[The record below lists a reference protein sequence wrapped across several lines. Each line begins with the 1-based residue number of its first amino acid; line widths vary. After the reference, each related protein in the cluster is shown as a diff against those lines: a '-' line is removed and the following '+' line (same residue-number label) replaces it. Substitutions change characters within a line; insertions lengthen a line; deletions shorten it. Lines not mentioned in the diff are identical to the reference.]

1 MVALFAAQPL
11 SGAMR
16 RAGDRSAYEQVVLS
30 IQRQINSG
38 DLSAA
43 RAALTSAFLRYPNDG
58 GLENL
63 LGVVEIQ
70 QGHTAAAQR
79 AFSEAIDES
88 PDLTGA
94 YLNLGRILMASA
106 ARDSGAR
113 QKAAHLYQEVLRHDP
128 ENEDANF
135 EYAIVLMWDGKYRTS
150 LDHLARLPSST
161 LGSIRVEALTCADQ
175 SGLDDKPAS
184 DREAALMEANANLR
198 EEDVML
204 AFPVLRA
211 AHRADLI
218 AKLLAAANRRSPLS
232 VKGLRLLGLAQE
244 AEGKLNDA
252 RATLTQV
259 YEMDSSWAEPLV
271 DLTRISL
278 AEKNYRE
285 ALGYLAHARAL
296 EPDNAS
302 FAYEFGLI
310 CVRLGLLDATIKAM
324 GDAVKLA
331 PNNPGY
337 NLSMGLIT
345 SLGFTPEVAIP
356 YLKKYHAMRP
366 EDPEGVLAL
375 GTGYFR
381 AGELEEASV
390 WLDEAAKFPKT
401 EGRAHYFLGRILV
414 QYGHYHQAVEQLK
427 EAASVSNPR
436 ADVYVEL
443 GNSYIYL
450 KEYAVA
456 EKVLDRAIQLDPNSY
471 NANLALLKV
480 YSLTKDPRQSEQRKR
495 FLAVHSEKEKEYVDA
510 LRTISER
517 PLLRM
522 KRANLPAE
530 SEGAGGG
537 GTRQ

>member
-1 MVALFAAQPL
+1 MVALFAAQPM

-16 RAGDRSAYEQVVLS
+16 RAGDRSAYQQVVLS

-70 QGHTAAAQR
+70 QGHTVAAQR
-79 AFSEAIDES
+79 AFADAIEES
-88 PDLTGA
+88 PNLTGA

-113 QKAAHLYQEVLRHDP
+113 QKAAHLYQEVLRRDP
-128 ENEDANF
+128 ENEEANF
-135 EYAIVLMWDGKYRTS
+135 EYAIVLMWNGAYRTS
-150 LDHLARLPSST
+150 LDHLARLPAST
-161 LGSIRVEALTCADQ
+161 RGSIRVDALTCADQ
-175 SGLDDKPAS
+175 SGLGNKPAS
-184 DREAALMEANANLR
+184 DREAALMESNANLR

-204 AFPVLRA
+204 ALPALRA
-211 AHRADLI
+211 AHRANLI
-218 AKLLAAANRRSPLS
+218 AELLTAANRRSPLS

-337 NLSMGLIT
+337 NLSMGLIS

-366 EDPEGVLAL
+366 RDPEGDLAL

-381 AGELEEASV
+381 AGDLREASI
-390 WLDEAAKFPKT
+390 WLRRAAKFSKT
-401 EGRAHYFLGRILV
+401 ESRAHYFLGRILI
-414 QYGHYHQAVEQLK
+414 QYGQYHQAVEQLK

-450 KEYAVA
+450 KEYAEA

-480 YSLTKDPRQSEQRKR
+480 YSLTKDPRQSAQRKR

-530 SEGAGGG
+530 SEGVAGG